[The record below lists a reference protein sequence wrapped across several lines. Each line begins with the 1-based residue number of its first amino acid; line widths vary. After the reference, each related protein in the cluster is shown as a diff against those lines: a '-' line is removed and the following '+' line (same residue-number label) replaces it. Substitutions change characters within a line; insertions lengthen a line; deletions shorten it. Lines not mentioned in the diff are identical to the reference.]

1 MDDASEIEL
10 ELAIELDRLSEA
22 YADARRSD
30 SGVTPESFA
39 EAHPEVPRSQLL
51 AVLRGAGLLSRSR
64 QQRWGPFQPG
74 DRVGPYEIV
83 GERGRGGMGIVY
95 EATETGL
102 GRRVALKVLHGTDVD
117 DRLRQRFAR
126 EARAAA
132 RLDHHAIVPVYGSG
146 ETDGVLWYAMRLV
159 DGESLHGVLDALR
172 SDRPDAVRRR
182 ALERLERVGS
192 SASRS
197 GSSVAASR
205 LPLRARAA
213 ASVGARLA
221 GALAYAHAEGILHRD
236 VKPANVLVDEHGD
249 ALLTDFGLCRVE
261 GDQSLTRDGDI
272 VGTLRYMPPEA
283 LQGHFDHRGDVY
295 GLGLV
300 LYEFCAGRPAFEAE
314 SRQSMLHQVLHVEPP
329 LLRRVSGDIPLD
341 LERIVRKAT
350 SKLPDERYATAE
362 ELEDDLTALLAG
374 KPVRARRPSPFYLL
388 GLFVRRNRALAAT
401 LLAATVALVLATI
414 VYVAQL
420 QGAYGD
426 VSDALAL
433 AEETAAEARITGA
446 EATLRSGDIS
456 GARDLLGEVPEH
468 HRDWVWRHLAARVGD
483 GVAVAPIAIEDV
495 AGMTSSPDGER
506 LLMFG
511 WGGMELRERRG
522 LAVERTID
530 TGVVDAAFV
539 DGGDTILHLERSP
552 RALATVS
559 VDGGDR
565 REIAELP
572 TRTSQMSPLEGT
584 GFVLLLEG
592 YNVLVGYDWKEGREV
607 WRQSIGVPRISVFEP
622 LTEADIVF
630 GTTGGQLVRANANG
644 GMAESIGGHLGRVT
658 ALLAEGGEV
667 LASGASDGS
676 LDLFP
681 ALTGH
686 TRVRLMLD
694 GEVTFIERSRE
705 EPHLLAVGLG
715 SRAIALV
722 DARTGVVDRALSG
735 TTTTP
740 IGAHFSAD
748 PWVVALATGGEL
760 ARIES
765 GRHDGR
771 IELAPGVGNCYDIGA
786 SADGRWIASENSDGL
801 GYIRD
806 LQGGETHIIPGS
818 SSGGTSRAVFAS
830 DGSFVV
836 IGSRVIDL
844 ATMEQIV
851 ASTATLFVHSVLLP
865 DGDVAFLSITEGA
878 LLRSRW
884 TPGADDVRDCS
895 GAPKAVGQSLLRAL
909 AHPMA
914 DRVFF
919 GSDDGWLGALHG
931 DELSVDWE
939 LDLEVELRDIALDPT
954 GRELY
959 AACHDGL
966 VRVFDADS
974 GALLEGR
981 TWRAAPPY
989 SRRSTLSSIVAGPG
1003 EGVVTTCTMDGRVEV
1018 WEAATA
1024 RRVGA
1029 LLSVGSEVRHLSV
1042 LGDGEWLVCGGGF
1055 GRTLLLG
1062 SGVAPV
1068 APGFRSGRAMSLPAI
1083 LEAAAPFESATSQLE
1098 RAVKRSRRY
1107 RRTPW
1112 LDEALGALGA
1122 GAR

>member
-1 MDDASEIEL
+1 MDL

-22 YADARRSD
+22 YAAARAADPGLS
-30 SGVTPESFA
+30 PESFA
-39 EAHPEVPRSQLL
+39 DAHVEVPRAPLL

-102 GRRVALKVLHGTDVD
+102 GRRVALKVLHGVDVD

-132 RLDHHAIVPVYGSG
+132 RLDHHAIVPVFGSG

-159 DGESLHGVLDALR
+159 EGESLHGVLDALHA
-172 SDRPDAVRRR
+172 DRPDAVRRR

-221 GALAYAHAEGILHRD
+221 EALAYAHDEGILHRD
-236 VKPANVLVDEHGD
+236 VKPANILVDEHGD

-261 GDQSLTRDGDI
+261 GDQSLTREGDI

-283 LQGHFDHRGDVY
+283 LEGRFDARGDVY

-300 LYEFCAGRPAFEAE
+300 LHELCAGRPAFEAD

-329 LLRRVSGDIPLD
+329 ALRKVAEGTPLD

-350 SKLPDERYATAE
+350 SKLPDERYATAR
-362 ELEDDLTALLAG
+362 ELCDDLTALLSG

-401 LLAATVALVLATI
+401 LLAAAVTLVVATV

-420 QGAYGD
+420 QGAYAD
-426 VSDALAL
+426 VSDALAT
-433 AEETAAEARITGA
+433 AERASAEARITGA
-446 EATLRSGDIS
+446 EATLRSGDIA
-456 GARDLLGEVPEH
+456 GARDLLEDVPAR

-483 GVAVAPIAIEDV
+483 GVSVSTIDIDDV
-495 AGMTSSPDGER
+495 EGMTASPDDDR
-506 LLMFG
+506 LLLYG

-522 LAVERTID
+522 LGIEWTNG

-539 DGGDTILHLERSP
+539 DDGGAILHLKRTP
-552 RALATVS
+552 RVLATIS
-559 VDGGDR
+559 ADGTDER
-565 REIAELP
+565 DIARLTKE
-572 TRTSQMSPLEGT
+572 TARIAPLDGT
-584 GFVLLLEG
+584 GFVLMLEG
-592 YNVLVGYDWKEGREV
+592 LNVLVGYDWRRGDEV
-607 WRQSIGVPRISVFEP
+607 WRQRIGVPRISVFEP
-622 LTEADIVF
+622 LSEAEIVF

-644 GMAESIGGHLGRVT
+644 GVAESIGGHLGRVT

-667 LASGASDGS
+667 LASGGSDGS

-686 TRVRLMLD
+686 TKVRLMLD
-694 GEVTFIERSRE
+694 GEVTFIERSAER
-705 EPHLLAVGLG
+705 PHLVAVGLG

-722 DARTGVVDRALSG
+722 DARTGVVDRALAGAS
-735 TTTTP
+735 TTP
-740 IGAHFSAD
+740 LAAHFGAD

-760 ARIES
+760 ARF
-765 GRHDGR
+765 GAGQHDGR
-771 IELAPGVGNCYDIGA
+771 IELPPGVGNCFDVSG

-801 GYIRD
+801 VYLRD
-806 LQGGETHIIPGS
+806 LARGVTHVIDGPETGL
-818 SSGGTSRAVFAS
+818 TSRAVFAP

-836 IGSRVIDL
+836 LGGTVVDLESLSPIVSVRESRH
-844 ATMEQIV
+844 
-851 ASTATLFVHSVLLP
+851 VHSVALAS
-865 DGDVAFLSITEGA
+865 GDVVFLRIAGES

-884 TPGADDVRDCS
+884 TPGEAEVRAA
-895 GAPKAVGQSLLRAL
+895 GAEVAAAGDRIVRAL
-909 AHPMA
+909 AHPGEEA
-914 DRVFF
+914 VFF
-919 GSDDGWLGALHG
+919 GSDTGWIGCARAEGLTLAWDL
-931 DELSVDWE
+931 E
-939 LDLEVELRDIALDPT
+939 LDLELRDLALSAD
-954 GRELY
+954 GAELY

-966 VRVFDADS
+966 VRVFDAAT
-974 GALLEGR
+974 GAPLEDR
-981 TWRAAPPY
+981 SWRAAPPF
-989 SRRSTLSSIVAGPG
+989 SRRSTLSSIVAGPDD
-1003 EGVVTTCTMDGRVEV
+1003 GVVTTCTMDGRVEV

-1029 LLSVGSEVRHLSV
+1029 LLAAGSEVRHLSV
-1042 LGDGEWLVCGGGF
+1042 LGGEWLVCAGGF

-1062 SGVAPV
+1062 SGDAPIT
-1068 APGFRSGRAMSLPAI
+1068 PSHGRGDALGLPAI
-1083 LEAAAPFESATSQLE
+1083 IEAAGSIEGSGRKL
-1098 RAVKRSRRY
+1098 RHAVQRSRRY
-1107 RRTPW
+1107 RRSDW
-1112 LDEALGALGA
+1112 LRQALVTLDA